1 MSDLNR
7 VCLTGRLT
15 RDPELRTLP
24 SGNSVGSMRVA
35 INGYAGDGSDRVDY
49 IDLSV
54 FGAQAEA
61 CTRILHKGS
70 RVSVDG
76 RLSYREWT
84 AKDDS
89 TRSKHEVV
97 AQHVGFLDSRPA
109 NSKDETQETDTDEQA
124 ADQASSE
131 SDTDNGND
139 KAKATTPRR
148 NTRRSTKAKA
158 ESAPEPVGVGAASG
172 DDETPL

>member
-76 RLSYREWT
+76 RLSYREWN
-84 AKDDS
+84 AKDGS

-109 NSKDETQETDTDEQA
+109 NSKDETQETATDEQA
-124 ADQASSE
+124 ADQASSQ

-139 KAKATTPRR
+139 NAKATRQR
-148 NTRRSTKAKA
+148 NTRRGKTKAA
-158 ESAPEPVGVGAASG
+158 SAPEPVGVGAASG